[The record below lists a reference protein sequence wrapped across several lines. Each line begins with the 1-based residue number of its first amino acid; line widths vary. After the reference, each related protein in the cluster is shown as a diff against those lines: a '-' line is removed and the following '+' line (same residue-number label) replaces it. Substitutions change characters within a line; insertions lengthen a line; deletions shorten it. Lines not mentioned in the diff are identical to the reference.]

1 MTTTELEINQLK
13 LEVNA
18 QLKLEVNALH
28 IQVEF
33 LKQQL
38 EMIRGNPRH
47 SKFYEPIYPDPMYRG

>member
-1 MTTTELEINQLK
+1 MTTTELE
-13 LEVNA
+13 VNL
-18 QLKLEVNALH
+18 LKLEVNALH

-47 SKFYEPIYPDPMYRG
+47 SKFYEPIYPGPMYRG

>member
-1 MTTTELEINQLK
+1 MTKTKLEIN
-13 LEVNA
+13 

-47 SKFYEPIYPDPMYRG
+47 SKFYETIYLGPMYRG